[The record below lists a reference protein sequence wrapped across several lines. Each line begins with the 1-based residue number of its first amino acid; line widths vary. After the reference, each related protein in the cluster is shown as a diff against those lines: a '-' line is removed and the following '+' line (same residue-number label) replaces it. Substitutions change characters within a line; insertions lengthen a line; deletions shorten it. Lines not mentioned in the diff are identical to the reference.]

1 MSQTTSASPMSSL
14 IPSASD
20 RPGDDPIF
28 TLNAEAER
36 RVAEGASVIN
46 ATLGVLTE
54 DDGELAIMPSVFD
67 ALGAV
72 PARSAA
78 AYAPIAGDRV
88 FIDAI
93 VGDVFGTSSLAE
105 NAVAVATAGGT
116 GALHHA
122 VVNYVRPG
130 EALLTTS
137 YYWGPYRIIADH
149 AGRAVETFEMFAPDG
164 TFHLEAMRKGL
175 SQLME
180 RQGRALIIFNFPCHN
195 PTGYS
200 LDAGEWE
207 GVAGILAQASDRGP
221 VTFVLDLAYAHYGEA
236 SCWLP
241 ALEAIA
247 ERITLL
253 VAWSASKSFLQYG
266 ARVGG
271 LLGVTLDP
279 DERQRMSNA
288 LSYSCRGV
296 WSNCNHAGLL
306 AVTELLTDPD
316 LKVRVARER
325 EHVKAL
331 LGERVAL
338 FNEKAEQVGLKTP
351 RYEGG
356 FFVAVFTPDA
366 QETAARA
373 REKGVFVVPMDGAL
387 RVALCATPASDIPRL
402 VQVLAVAVRGEG
414 RG

>member
-1 MSQTTSASPMSSL
+1 MSQTTNTSPMSSL
-14 IPSASD
+14 IPSASE

-28 TLNAEAER
+28 ALNTEAER
-36 RVAEGASVIN
+36 RAAEGESVIN

-54 DDGELAIMPSVFD
+54 DDGALAIMPSVFD
-67 ALGAV
+67 ALTAV

-78 AYAPIAGDRV
+78 SYAPIAGDKSFNAAMLR
-88 FIDAI
+88 
-93 VGDVFGTSSLAE
+93 DVFGTSTLADT
-105 NAVAVATAGGT
+105 AVAVATAGGT

-122 VVNYVRPG
+122 VVNYVQPG

-137 YYWGPYRIIADH
+137 YYWSPYRIIADH
-149 AGRAVETFEMFAPDG
+149 AGRRVETFEMFSSDG
-164 TFHLEAMRKGL
+164 TFNLEAMRNGL
-175 SQLME
+175 FQLME
-180 RQGRALIIFNFPCHN
+180 QQGRALIIFNFPCHN

-200 LDAGEWE
+200 LDSREWE
-207 GVAGILAQASDRGP
+207 GVSAILAEASELGP
-221 VTFVLDLAYAHYGEA
+221 VTFMLDLAYAHYGQA
-236 SCWLP
+236 ARWIAP
-241 ALEAIA
+241 MEAIA

-279 DERQRMSNA
+279 EERTRMSNA

-306 AVTELLTDPD
+306 AVTELLTDPE
-316 LKVRVARER
+316 LKVRVTRER
-325 EHVKAL
+325 ERAKAL

-338 FNEKAEQVGLKTP
+338 FNEKAGKLGLKTP

-356 FFVAVFTPDA
+356 FFVAVFAEDA
-366 QETAARA
+366 PATAARA

-387 RVALCATPASDIPRL
+387 RVALCATPTSDIPRL
-402 VQVLAVAVRGEG
+402 VQVLAVAAEG
-414 RG
+414 

>member
-1 MSQTTSASPMSSL
+1 MSQTTKTFPMSSL
-14 IPSASD
+14 IPSASE
-20 RPGDDPIF
+20 RPGEDPIF
-28 TLNAEAER
+28 ALNSEAER
-36 RVAEGASVIN
+36 RAAEGESIIN

-54 DDGELAIMPSVFD
+54 DDGALAIMPSVFD
-67 ALGAV
+67 ALTAV

-78 AYAPIAGDRV
+78 AYAPIAGDQA
-88 FIDAI
+88 FNAAI
-93 VGDVFGTSSLAE
+93 IRDVFGASTLAE
-105 NAVAVATAGGT
+105 NAIGVATAGGT

-122 VVNYVRPG
+122 VINYVQPG

-137 YYWGPYRIIADH
+137 YYWSPYRIIADH
-149 AGRAVETFEMFAPDG
+149 AGRGVETFEMFSSDG
-164 TFHLEAMRKGL
+164 TFNLEAMRSGL
-175 SQLME
+175 FQLME

-200 LDAGEWE
+200 LDAEEWE
-207 GVAGILAQASDRGP
+207 GVGAILAEASEKGP
-221 VTFVLDLAYAHYGEA
+221 VIFMLDLAYAHYGQA
-236 SCWLP
+236 ARWIAP
-241 ALEAIA
+241 MEAIA
-247 ERITLL
+247 DRITLL

-279 DERQRMSNA
+279 EERQRMSNA
-288 LSYSCRGV
+288 LAYSCRGV

-306 AVTELLTDPD
+306 AVTELLTDPE

-325 EHVKAL
+325 ERAKAL

-338 FNEKAEQVGLKTP
+338 FNEKADKLGLKTP

-356 FFVAVFTPDA
+356 FFVAVFAEDA
-366 QETAARA
+366 PATAARA

-387 RVALCATPASDIPRL
+387 RVAICATPTSDIPRL
-402 VQVLAVAVRGEG
+402 VQVLAVAAEG
-414 RG
+414 